1 MGVLALAAAL
11 LTLLQHADAQC
22 ALNELMSLSA
32 NLAANLPAL
41 MSSNPP
47 CAACVVACA
56 SSANQQSCGMACVS
70 STSGSGAASSSSG
83 SGMPAAQRATSA
95 PEPDLFAR
103 GPDDPPR
110 GTTAARLDLP
120 LDLSGNWAMTMPNG
134 ITANQWVWQECLEVT
149 ITGNASLP
157 DGTPVVAGPLH
168 HMIADARCI
177 PSSPNAPTERTHAAP
192 PTGPA
197 RPPTTH
203 TRPRAHPPTQP
214 DSQACIHNAISCTP
228 HSDIGAHTLE
238 SRYETYDDTGSTTT
252 DVKGIM
258 RYKTII
264 AAPTKMEAADGATA
278 TLVFYVDSTI
288 AG

>member
-1 MGVLALAAAL
+1 MITELKMGVLALAAAL
-11 LTLLQHADAQC
+11 LMLLQHADAQC

-32 NLAANLPAL
+32 DAAANLPAL

-70 STSGSGAASSSSG
+70 STSGSGASSSSSG
-83 SGMPAAQRATSA
+83 SGMPAAQPATSA

-120 LDLSGNWAMTMPNG
+120 LDISGKWAMTMPNG

-157 DGTPVVAGPLH
+157 NGTPVVAGPLH

-177 PSSPNAPTERTHAAP
+177 PSSPNAPTERTHPAP
-192 PTGPA
+192 PTRAPA
-197 RPPTTH
+197 HPPTTH

-214 DSQACIHNAISCTP
+214 HSQACIHNAISCTP
-228 HSDIGAHTLE
+228 HSGIGAHTLLKA
-238 SRYETYDDTGSTTT
+238 DTRPTTT
-252 DVKGIM
+252 PGPRQPILK
-258 RYKTII
+258 
-264 AAPTKMEAADGATA
+264 AA
-278 TLVFYVDSTI
+278 
-288 AG
+288 